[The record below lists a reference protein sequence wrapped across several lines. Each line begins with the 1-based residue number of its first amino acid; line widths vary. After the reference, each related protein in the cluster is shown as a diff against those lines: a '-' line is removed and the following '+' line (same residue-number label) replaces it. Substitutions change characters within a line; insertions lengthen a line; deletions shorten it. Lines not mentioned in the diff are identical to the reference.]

1 MIVRTKSLRGPPSHN
16 RLCWVRFWFLHSAWT
31 CTAPERASGRVL
43 GSETQRWAAQACPSR
58 GGLRWPLS
66 WGLSMCVS
74 WCQRCAWGQAH
85 CCLLEIIKP
94 NSGFK
99 IQPHKLT
106 DGDWRHTF
114 YTFVCVCVCVKLEY
128 YLHLTLLSVC
138 AQTWCSGLFVR
149 LVGWLCWAKVISL
162 PFLSS
167 DWLPPL
173 TCKHLGVRIIRYLGH
188 QESVSVPWPQ

>member
-43 GSETQRWAAQACPSR
+43 GSETQRWAAQACP
-58 GGLRWPLS
+58 GHGALRCPLS
-66 WGLSMCVS
+66 WRLSVCVS
-74 WCQRCAWGQAH
+74 WCQRRAWGQAH
-85 CCLLEIIKP
+85 CCLWEIIKP
-94 NSGFK
+94 NSGFE

-114 YTFVCVCVCVKLEY
+114 YTFVCVC
-128 YLHLTLLSVC
+128 

-149 LVGWLCWAKVISL
+149 LLGWLCWAKVISL

-167 DWLPPL
+167 TPPSTFFTGLAAPSYLQTPWSQDNKIPWPPGKRQCPL
-173 TCKHLGVRIIRYLGH
+173 TPVAT
-188 QESVSVPWPQ
+188 